1 LHFASCIA
9 RNALMDRRSF
19 IKLTAVSGTTAAL
32 ASCGNPDHQ
41 LVRFVPDED
50 IVPGQAVWKPS
61 VCPLCP
67 SACGLTVRVM
77 DADAEVVRDGKSG
90 VLQILAAK
98 KLEGSRDHP
107 INRGALCARGQA
119 AIQVTYHPD
128 RITQPLKRTGN
139 RGAGTYEAVT
149 WEAAVAEVVD
159 SLNRLAAGGNAGAL
173 AFLARP
179 GRSHRTALIEEFL
192 ARYGAPRPITYD
204 LFADDVLRRANQ
216 ISFGSAQLPTF
227 DLANTRYLLSFGAD
241 FLSTW
246 NAPVAHARRYGDMRQ
261 GQPGVRGH
269 FVQIESRVS
278 QTGASADEWVAIR
291 PGTEGT
297 LALGLAHVIMRDKL
311 QGAGVGSSTIAGWRD
326 GLPDYAPDQVEKVT
340 GVSAATIERLA
351 REFAQRGPAAAAVGG
366 AALAHTNALFTAL
379 AVNTLNTLAAT
390 VGKPGGLSFTPQID
404 IAAAAKLGRRA
415 GAPPSLQQWAAA
427 LLAGAEPGVQALFID
442 GLNPVFTAPRVWKVG
457 DALARIPFI
466 VSFGGFLDE
475 TSVLADLILPDH
487 SFLESWSEGL
497 PESGASIGVISAAPP
512 VMKPLHQT
520 RATADVL
527 LEIGRQLEKPV
538 EMPWQTLDEML
549 ASTVTPLPAMTEGVD
564 AWTDAQEKGGW
575 WGDLPQEI
583 RLKPDST
590 VESGFSR
597 IQGGTVESGVSRIQ
611 PDFDGDPAQYPFHF
625 LPYPSSQFLDGSLAH
640 LPWLQEM
647 PDPLTSAMW
656 SSWVE
661 INPRTAARLG
671 ITQGDLVEVTSQQ
684 GTLTSAAYVSP
695 GIAPDVV
702 AMPVGQ
708 GHTQFTRYASGR
720 GENAVELLAPLTEET
735 TGALA
740 WAATRVKI
748 ARVGGADGR
757 LILFA
762 GGMREHVEHG
772 R

>member
-1 LHFASCIA
+1 
-9 RNALMDRRSF
+9 MDRRAF

-32 ASCGNPDHQ
+32 AGCGNPDHQ

-67 SACGLTVRVM
+67 SGCGLTVRVM

-90 VLQILAAK
+90 VVQILAAK
-98 KLEGSRDHP
+98 KLEGNPSHP
-107 INRGALCARGQA
+107 INRGGLCARGQA

-149 WEAAVAEVVD
+149 WDAAIAEVVA
-159 SLNRLAAGGNAGAL
+159 SLNKLSGGGNARSL
-173 AFLARP
+173 AFLGRP
-179 GRSHRTALIEEFL
+179 GNGHRQALIAEFL
-192 ARYGAPRPITYD
+192 ARFGASAPITYE
-204 LFADDVLRRANQ
+204 LFADDVLRRANG

-241 FLSTW
+241 FLGTW
-246 NAPVAHARRYGDMRQ
+246 NAPVSLARAYGDMRQ

-311 QGAGVGSSTIAGWRD
+311 QAAAATAAPIPGWGE
-326 GLPDYAPDQVEKVT
+326 GLPDYTPEQVEKVT
-340 GVSAATIERLA
+340 GVAAAKVERLA
-351 REFAQRGPAAAAVGG
+351 REFARRGPAAAAVGG
-366 AALAHTNALFTAL
+366 AALAHTNALFTAV
-379 AVNTLNTLAAT
+379 AVNALNVLAGT
-390 VGKPGGLSFTPQID
+390 VGKPGGLLFTPQMD
-404 IAAAAKLGRRA
+404 VAAAAKIGRRPSA
-415 GAPPSLQQWAAA
+415 AASLQQWLAVLISGGEPAAQA
-427 LLAGAEPGVQALFID
+427 LLID
-442 GLNPVFTAPRVWKVG
+442 GVNPVFTAPRAWNVR
-457 DALARIPFI
+457 DAIAKIPFI
-466 VSFGGFLDE
+466 VSFGSFLDE

-487 SFLESWSEGL
+487 SFLESWT
-497 PESGASIGVISAAPP
+497 ESVPQSGSSVAVVSAAAP

-520 RATADVL
+520 RGTPDVL
-527 LEIGRQLEKPV
+527 LEVGRQLEKPI
-538 EMPWQTLDEML
+538 EMPWQTFDEML
-549 ASTVTPLPAMTEGVD
+549 AMTLTPLPAMTEGVD

-575 WGDLPQEI
+575 WGELPQEVRLKADTTTAI

-590 VESGFSR
+590 PTDV
-597 IQGGTVESGVSRIQ
+597 VSAFRRTS

-625 LPYPSSQFLDGSLAH
+625 LPYPSNQFLDGSLAH

-661 INPRTAARLG
+661 INPQTASKLG
-671 ITQGDLVEVTSQQ
+671 IAQGDLVEVTSQH
-684 GTLTSAAYVSP
+684 GTLRSAAYLSP
-695 GIAPDVV
+695 GIAPDVI
-702 AMPVGQ
+702 AMPAGQ
-708 GHTQFTRYASGR
+708 GHANYTRYASGR
-720 GENAVELLAPLTEET
+720 GENPVDLLAPMTEVT
-735 TGALA
+735 TGAVA

-748 ARVGGADGR
+748 ARAGDADGR

>member
-1 LHFASCIA
+1 
-9 RNALMDRRSF
+9 MDRRSF

-50 IVPGQAVWKPS
+50 IVPGQAVWKPG

-67 SACGLTVRVM
+67 SGCGLTVRVM

-90 VLQILAAK
+90 VVQILAAK
-98 KLEGSRDHP
+98 KLEGNPSHP
-107 INRGALCARGQA
+107 INRGGLCARGQA

-149 WEAAVAEVVD
+149 WDAAIAEVVG
-159 SLNRLAAGGNAGAL
+159 SLNTLAGGGNVRSL
-173 AFLARP
+173 AFLGRP
-179 GRSHRTALIEEFL
+179 GNGHRQALIAEFL
-192 ARYGAPRPITYD
+192 ARFGAPAPVTYE
-204 LFADDVLRRANQ
+204 LFADDVLRRANG

-241 FLSTW
+241 FLGTW
-246 NAPVAHARRYGDMRQ
+246 NAPVSHARGYGDMRQ

-291 PGTEGT
+291 PGSEGT

-311 QGAGVGSSTIAGWRD
+311 QAAAAAASIPGWAE
-326 GLPDYAPDQVEKVT
+326 GLPDYTPEQVEKVT
-340 GVSAATIERLA
+340 GVAAAKVERLA
-351 REFAQRGPAAAAVGG
+351 REFAGRSPAAAAVGG
-366 AALAHTNALFTAL
+366 AALAHTNALFTAV
-379 AVNTLNTLAAT
+379 AVNALNALAGT
-390 VGKPGGLSFTPQID
+390 VGKPGGLLFTPQMD
-404 IAAAAKLGRRA
+404 VAAAAKIGR
-415 GAPPSLQQWAAA
+415 GPSAAVPLQQWSAGLLGGGEPAAQA
-427 LLAGAEPGVQALFID
+427 LLID
-442 GLNPVFTAPRVWKVG
+442 GVNPVFTAPRAWKVR
-457 DALARIPFI
+457 DAIAKIPFI

-487 SFLESWSEGL
+487 SFLESWTESV
-497 PESGASIGVISAAPP
+497 PESGSSVAVVSAAPP
-512 VMKPLHQT
+512 VMKALHQT
-520 RATADVL
+520 RATPDVL
-527 LEIGRQLEKPV
+527 LEVGRQLEKPL
-538 EMPWQTLDEML
+538 ELPWQTFDEML
-549 ASTVTPLPAMTEGVD
+549 AMTLTPLPAMTEGVD

-575 WGDLPQEI
+575 WGELPQEVRLKADTTTTI

-590 VESGFSR
+590 GVESGFSR
-597 IQGGTVESGVSRIQ
+597 IQTGVESGFSRIQ
-611 PDFDGDPAQYPFHF
+611 PEFDGDPAQYPFHF
-625 LPYPSSQFLDGSLAH
+625 LPYPSNQFLDGSLAH

-656 SSWVE
+656 SSWIE
-661 INPRTAARLG
+661 INPQTAARLG
-671 ITQGDLVEVTSQQ
+671 IVQGDLVEVTSQH
-684 GTLTSAAYVSP
+684 GTLRSAAYLSP
-695 GIAPDVV
+695 GTAPDVI
-702 AMPVGQ
+702 AMPAGQ
-708 GHTQFTRYASGR
+708 GHANYTRYASGR
-720 GENAVELLAPLTEET
+720 GENPVDVLAPTTEET
-735 TGALA
+735 TGAVA

-748 ARVGGADGR
+748 ARLGEADGR